1 MSRIIRLSG
10 LLALLCLAVSASY
23 AAPPTG
29 QKPAPGTIVI
39 IFKDGH
45 RQSFNLSD
53 IDRVEFGGSGGVA
66 ASGTVSSA
74 GMPSRGRFFG
84 KWEVGDGNGGTF
96 YITLNEDGTA
106 YRTIRAI
113 AGHWVYVDGEA
124 RVTWNDGAQD
134 AIRKVGSQYQ
144 KFAYVAG
151 KLFTDTPDNVTA
163 AHNTTPH
170 PI

>member
-1 MSRIIRLSG
+1 MRKLFRLSG
-10 LLALLCLAVSASY
+10 VVTLLCLAASASY
-23 AAPPTG
+23 ATPPVA

-39 IFKDGH
+39 VFKDGH

-66 ASGTVSSA
+66 VSGEVSSA
-74 GMPSRGRFFG
+74 GLPSRGRFFG
-84 KWEVGDGNGGTF
+84 KWEVGDGSGSTF
-96 YITLNEDGTA
+96 YITLNEDGSA
-106 YRTIRAI
+106 WRSLRSI

-124 RVTWNDGAQD
+124 HVTWNDGAQD

-144 KFAYVAG
+144 KFAYAAG
-151 KLFTDTPDNVTA
+151 KLFTDEPDNVTA
-163 AHNTTPH
+163 ARNTTSH

>member
-1 MSRIIRLSG
+1 MSRIVRLSG
-10 LLALLCLAVSASY
+10 LLALLCVAVSAAC
-23 AAPPTG
+23 AAPPAAP
-29 QKPAPGTIVI
+29 KNAPGTVVIV
-39 IFKDGH
+39 FKDGH

-53 IDRVEFGGSGGVA
+53 IERIEFGPSGII
-66 ASGTVSSA
+66 SGESA
-74 GMPSRGRFFG
+74 DAPSRGRFLG
-84 KWEVGDGNGGTF
+84 KWEVGDGRGGTF
-96 YITLNEDGTA
+96 YITLNEDGSA

-113 AGHWVYVDGEA
+113 GGHWVYVDGEA
-124 RVTWNDGAQD
+124 HITWDDGAQD
-134 AIRKVGSQYQ
+134 AIRKVGTQYE